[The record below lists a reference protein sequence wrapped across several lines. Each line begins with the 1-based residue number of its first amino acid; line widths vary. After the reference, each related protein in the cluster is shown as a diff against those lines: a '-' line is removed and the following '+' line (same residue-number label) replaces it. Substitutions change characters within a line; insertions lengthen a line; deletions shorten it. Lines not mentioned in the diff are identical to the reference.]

1 MTEKCSSSG
10 LEAAIEIL
18 GGRWKAMILLH
29 LFSSSVM
36 RFSELHRAIKG
47 ISQKMLIQQLRDLED
62 DGVVTRR
69 VYPEVPP
76 KVEYSLTAAGLAL
89 QPSLQALQEWATSRY
104 KNLEQQ

>member
-18 GGRWKAMILLH
+18 GGRWKAMILFH

-62 DGVVTRR
+62 AGVVTRR

-104 KNLEQQ
+104 KNPEQQ